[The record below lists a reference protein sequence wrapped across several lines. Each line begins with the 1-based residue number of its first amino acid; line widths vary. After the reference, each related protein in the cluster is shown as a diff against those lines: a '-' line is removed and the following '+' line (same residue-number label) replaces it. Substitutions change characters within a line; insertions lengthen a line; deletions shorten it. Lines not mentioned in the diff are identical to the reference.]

1 MKNSSTIFAVSILTL
16 LLAIP
21 LGILLAFAYLGRIV
35 IRLFEALRW
44 GGN

>member
-1 MKNSSTIFAVSILTL
+1 MKNNGVLAVLSVLAL

-35 IRLFEALRW
+35 VRLCEGLR
-44 GGN
+44 